1 MSYIDS
7 FLPDFL
13 FSSKA
18 EELTL
23 TVGQAFDLAYR
34 RFLEKKSNNQETTK
48 KLSAMEERIKT
59 AEEEKE
65 ALKQKI
71 AKLELAAGQGTPTSN
86 GSTEV
91 SHGAITWQIFDKFL
105 WNLQPDS
112 MSCKVFTLPP
122 PHPQNGNPSY
132 PRYS

>member
-1 MSYIDS
+1 
-7 FLPDFL
+7 
-13 FSSKA
+13 
-18 EELTL
+18 
-23 TVGQAFDLAYR
+23 
-34 RFLEKKSNNQETTK
+34 
-48 KLSAMEERIKT
+48 MEERIKT

-86 GSTEV
+86 GNTEV
-91 SHGAITWQIFDKFL
+91 SHGAISWQIFDKFL

-112 MSCKVFTLPP
+112 LSSKVPP

-132 PRYS
+132 LRCS

>member
-1 MSYIDS
+1 MDS

-48 KLSAMEERIKT
+48 KLSEMEERIKT

-86 GSTEV
+86 GNTEV
-91 SHGAITWQIFDKFL
+91 SHGAITWQIL
-105 WNLQPDS
+105 IW
-112 MSCKVFTLPP
+112 
-122 PHPQNGNPSY
+122 
-132 PRYS
+132 

>member
-1 MSYIDS
+1 
-7 FLPDFL
+7 
-13 FSSKA
+13 
-18 EELTL
+18 
-23 TVGQAFDLAYR
+23 
-34 RFLEKKSNNQETTK
+34 
-48 KLSAMEERIKT
+48 MEERIKT

-86 GSTEV
+86 GNTEV
-91 SHGAITWQIFDKFL
+91 SHGAITLQIFDKFL

-112 MSCKVFTLPP
+112 RSCKVPPP
-122 PHPQNGNPSY
+122 PHPQNGNPSH